1 MNVEVKASKVINR
14 SRVAIETGFPC
25 ITTIYRCK
33 KVKEERGGA
42 LFWRGAPRFD
52 ILA

>member
-1 MNVEVKASKVINR
+1 MNVEVKASKVIN
-14 SRVAIETGFPC
+14 RVAIETGFPC

-33 KVKEERGGA
+33 KVKEERGGGA

>member
-1 MNVEVKASKVINR
+1 MNDEVKASKVIN
-14 SRVAIETGFPC
+14 RVAIETGFPC

>member
-1 MNVEVKASKVINR
+1 MNVEVKASKVMN
-14 SRVAIETGFPC
+14 RVAIETGFPC

-33 KVKEERGGA
+33 KVKVERGGGGA
-42 LFWRGAPRFD
+42 LFWRGTPRFD

>member
-1 MNVEVKASKVINR
+1 MNVEVKASKVMN
-14 SRVAIETGFPC
+14 RVAIETGFPC

-33 KVKEERGGA
+33 KVKEERAGA

>member
-1 MNVEVKASKVINR
+1 MNVEVKASKVMN
-14 SRVAIETGFPC
+14 RVAIETGFPC

-33 KVKEERGGA
+33 KVKEEREGA